1 MVTPS
6 SRSSGLL
13 SSLQLSLPFLASPRT
28 PSNPTQGEIEKCCWG
43 RRDGTGTGSLSPALA
58 SCCCRERRDQEG
70 ADLQGNPAGVR
81 TLMKLLPPGFRYHV
95 SGEVL
100 LWCWYSGIT
109 SVCHVFL
116 LWGADCL
123 VSPREK
129 HCFVLAGGV
138 SASQGD
144 WSCPSLF
151 VPLCCD
157 FVTRVQ
163 KHRSF
168 WSENGFAAFCPFNR
182 SCTFFFA
189 NRWQGCA
196 YGY

>member
-1 MVTPS
+1 M
-6 SRSSGLL
+6 G
-13 SSLQLSLPFLASPRT
+13 
-28 PSNPTQGEIEKCCWG
+28 QGEGACPLPLPLAAAERGEIRKVLIFRG
-43 RRDGTGTGSLSPALA
+43 IQQGSEHWW
-58 SCCCRERRDQEG
+58 SCC
-70 ADLQGNPAGVR
+70 
-81 TLMKLLPPGFRYHV
+81 LLV
-95 SGEVL
+95 SGTVWVL

-109 SVCHVFL
+109 SICHVFL

-138 SASQGD
+138 SASQGG

-151 VPLCCD
+151 VPLRCD

-163 KHRSF
+163 NHHSF
-168 WSENGFAAFCPFNR
+168 WSENGFAAFSPCNR

-189 NRWQGCA
+189 NQWQGCA